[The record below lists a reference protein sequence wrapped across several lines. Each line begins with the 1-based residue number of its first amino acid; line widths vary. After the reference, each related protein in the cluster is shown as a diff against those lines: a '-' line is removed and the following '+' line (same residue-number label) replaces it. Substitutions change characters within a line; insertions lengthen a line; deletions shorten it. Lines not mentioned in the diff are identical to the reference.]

1 VRMALGADPVRVARA
16 FLARG
21 GVLAGVGLAL
31 GLGVSLVLT
40 RALETLL
47 FGVAR
52 LDVVTYAA
60 VAGLTLLVTVAAT
73 SIPALAAARVD
84 PTVALRAE

>member
-1 VRMALGADPVRVARA
+1 MARA

-21 GVLAGVGLAL
+21 GVLAGVGLAM
-31 GLGVSLVLT
+31 GLSVSLVLT

-52 LDVVTYAA
+52 LDAVTYAA
-60 VAGLTLLVTVAAT
+60 VAGLTLLVTIAAT
-73 SIPALAAARVD
+73 AIPALAAARVD

>member
-1 VRMALGADPVRVARA
+1 MALGADPVGVARA

-21 GVLAGVGLAL
+21 GMLVGAGLAI

-40 RALETLL
+40 RALDSLL

-52 LDVVTYAA
+52 LDPVTYAV
-60 VAGLTLLVTVAAT
+60 VARLTFLVAMAAT
-73 SIPALAAARVD
+73 SIPALATARVD
-84 PTVALRAE
+84 PTVALRTD